1 MNSEPSADLL
11 PDPRSYPGKDVLI
24 YDGLCKFCRAQVE
37 RVRWFDRGRR
47 LTFISLHDPWVS
59 QTYADLTHER
69 LMEEMVVVDRHGQ
82 RHGGA
87 AAFRYLTRRLPTLWW
102 AAPLMHLP
110 FSLPIWSWCYRF
122 IARQRYRWGRL
133 DQQCDGDTCR
143 IHFH

>member
-1 MNSEPSADLL
+1 
-11 PDPRSYPGKDVLI
+11 
-24 YDGLCKFCRAQVE
+24 
-37 RVRWFDRGRR
+37 
-47 LTFISLHDPWVS
+47 
-59 QTYADLTHER
+59 
-69 LMEEMVVVDRHGQ
+69 MEEMVVVDRHGR